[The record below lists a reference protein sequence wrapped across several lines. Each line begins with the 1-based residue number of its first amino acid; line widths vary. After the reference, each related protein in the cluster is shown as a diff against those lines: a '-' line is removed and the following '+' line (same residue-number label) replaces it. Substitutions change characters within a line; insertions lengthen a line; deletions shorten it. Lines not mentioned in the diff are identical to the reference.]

1 MKKKRWAMVFAAEA
15 LLCAALTVLLR
26 GTALFDAGI
35 LAFPFAQLGAGLRA
49 LSLMGGGWNVLAI
62 ALYLL
67 LVAGAVGAAVWAY
80 FKLFSKHEE
89 DWLLF
94 IICVTFGVTL
104 YAMVNPQLL
113 ARKFFAGRELGPAML
128 GGLFYTEL
136 IVYVLLR
143 LLRAAGEADT
153 RALRRYV
160 RWVLAAIA
168 AVFVYSAFAG
178 ALQGCLQE
186 LEEIS
191 ASNPTVE
198 EFPQMAVGVAAP
210 SLLWTQGIIVAR
222 YLLSAVSDVLGVW
235 VILEALALL
244 AAQDV
249 GDAAL
254 ASQCAEAIAKRSTF
268 ALRVTLWSGVVV
280 NLYQVALARR
290 LRSIALNVTLPLG
303 AVAVC
308 LGALLLARLMQGGIA
323 PEGVA
328 EARDGADQ
336 LRRNGRD
343 RRPGDAPVEGENE
356 QHVQTDVQD
365 GREQQKQ
372 QRRDGIA
379 HAAQKRADKV
389 IEKLR
394 ADPGEDDRTVGMRG
408 EVDRAAVRGDVD
420 PCEHGIQQRERK
432 RGQEDRQRSGE
443 HDLRCERAA
452 DARLVVRADLAG
464 GNDAEAGAD
473 AEGELK
479 KDEDEGIGVVDA
491 GDLLRGERLPD
502 DGGVADGIDLLEQ
515 EREDDRKREAQN
527 GFPAAPF
534 GQIDRLE
541 KGMHFRFGACSLH
554 KHYLISFW
562 IAGRL

>member
-49 LSLMGGGWNVLAI
+49 LSLMGSGWNVLAI

-94 IICVTFGVTL
+94 ILCVTFGVTL

-244 AAQDV
+244 AAQDA

-308 LGALLLARLMQGGIA
+308 LGALLLARLMQ
-323 PEGVA
+323 
-328 EARDGADQ
+328 
-336 LRRNGRD
+336 
-343 RRPGDAPVEGENE
+343 EN
-356 QHVQTDVQD
+356 
-365 GREQQKQ
+365 R
-372 QRRDGIA
+372 
-379 HAAQKRADKV
+379 
-389 IEKLR
+389 KLR
-394 ADPGEDDRTVGMRG
+394 EDN
-408 EVDRAAVRGDVD
+408 
-420 PCEHGIQQRERK
+420 
-432 RGQEDRQRSGE
+432 
-443 HDLRCERAA
+443 DLF
-452 DARLVVRADLAG
+452 
-464 GNDAEAGAD
+464 
-473 AEGELK
+473 
-479 KDEDEGIGVVDA
+479 I
-491 GDLLRGERLPD
+491 
-502 DGGVADGIDLLEQ
+502 
-515 EREDDRKREAQN
+515 
-527 GFPAAPF
+527 
-534 GQIDRLE
+534 
-541 KGMHFRFGACSLH
+541 
-554 KHYLISFW
+554 
-562 IAGRL
+562 

>member
-1 MKKKRWAMVFAAEA
+1 MTKKRWVMVFAAEA

-94 IICVTFGVTL
+94 ILCVTFGVTL

-235 VILEALALL
+235 VILEAMALL

-308 LGALLLARLMQGGIA
+308 LGALLLARLMQ
-323 PEGVA
+323 
-328 EARDGADQ
+328 
-336 LRRNGRD
+336 
-343 RRPGDAPVEGENE
+343 EN
-356 QHVQTDVQD
+356 
-365 GREQQKQ
+365 R
-372 QRRDGIA
+372 
-379 HAAQKRADKV
+379 
-389 IEKLR
+389 KLR
-394 ADPGEDDRTVGMRG
+394 EDN
-408 EVDRAAVRGDVD
+408 
-420 PCEHGIQQRERK
+420 
-432 RGQEDRQRSGE
+432 
-443 HDLRCERAA
+443 DLF
-452 DARLVVRADLAG
+452 
-464 GNDAEAGAD
+464 
-473 AEGELK
+473 
-479 KDEDEGIGVVDA
+479 I
-491 GDLLRGERLPD
+491 
-502 DGGVADGIDLLEQ
+502 
-515 EREDDRKREAQN
+515 
-527 GFPAAPF
+527 
-534 GQIDRLE
+534 
-541 KGMHFRFGACSLH
+541 
-554 KHYLISFW
+554 
-562 IAGRL
+562 